1 MNLQS
6 IPYTKSLLVDILNE
20 KKQSKL
26 VEILANINDKAFKR
40 YLLVI
45 FYHNIYAFVN
55 NLLQISS
62 KYSKNGIL
70 HINTQ
75 TFVFSGRYI
84 KNTPLLTAEH
94 FL

>member
-45 FYHNIYAFVN
+45 Y
-55 NLLQISS
+55 LPRR
-62 KYSKNGIL
+62 KTK
-70 HINTQ
+70 
-75 TFVFSGRYI
+75 
-84 KNTPLLTAEH
+84 
-94 FL
+94 